1 MGTFIGDV
9 ETRWLVEKPDEKLSF
24 FKRSTSWLFDWDTD
38 RKMLLLSNFTYID
51 NTGKE
56 WTARKGEI
64 VDGASI
70 PKAFWR
76 FVGPPLTGDY
86 RRSSVIHDVLCQ
98 YQLHPYK
105 EVHSLFCQMMKDDD
119 VSYTKRKMMCK
130 AVKWFGP
137 KWG

>member
-64 VDGASI
+64 VDGASFLHADDMKEI
-70 PKAFWR
+70 AESGGYLQNPKEY
-76 FVGPPLTGDY
+76 LTNKN
-86 RRSSVIHDVLCQ
+86 VIIFNGADKKINVIKNELFGV
-98 YQLHPYK
+98 K
-105 EVHSLFCQMMKDDD
+105 SAVSTSL
-119 VSYTKRKMMCK
+119 
-130 AVKWFGP
+130 VK
-137 KWG
+137 